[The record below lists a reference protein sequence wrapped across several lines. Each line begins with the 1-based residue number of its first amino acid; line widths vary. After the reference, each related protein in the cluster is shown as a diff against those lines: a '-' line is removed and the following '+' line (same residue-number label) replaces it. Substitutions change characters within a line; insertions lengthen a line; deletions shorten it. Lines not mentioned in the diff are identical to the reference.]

1 MITDLT
7 IHPQIQHFGLT
18 TGNLDAML
26 DWYHKVL
33 GMTVNHRSEV
43 PAEAHGRVPFSASA
57 FISNDDVHH
66 RIAIFE
72 VPDIEDDQDRYR
84 HKRVQ
89 HVAFEYESLED
100 LLGTYARLKAL
111 GILPI
116 MAADQGVQTAI
127 YYLDPDQNTVEIN
140 VNSYGNEWTGTE
152 YIRTASPTW
161 VMFDPDKM
169 VAALEDGQSAWA
181 VHEEALAGRFPPTTP
196 PNPAAF
202 L

>member
-1 MITDLT
+1 MITDPT
-7 IHPQIQHFGLT
+7 IHPKIQHFGLT

-152 YIRTASPTW
+152 YIRTAPPKW

-169 VAALEDGQSAWA
+169 VAALEDGQSA
-181 VHEEALAGRFPPTTP
+181 
-196 PNPAAF
+196 
-202 L
+202 